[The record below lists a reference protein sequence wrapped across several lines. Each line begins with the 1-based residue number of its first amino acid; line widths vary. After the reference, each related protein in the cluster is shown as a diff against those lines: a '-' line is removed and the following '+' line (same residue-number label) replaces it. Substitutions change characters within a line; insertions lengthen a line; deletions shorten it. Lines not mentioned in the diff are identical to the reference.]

1 MRKGDKLDDIELDS
15 EEQKIVRDFEA
26 DKFDSV
32 LTSQRREEVRQA
44 AINTFKKDK
53 RIDIRISSRDLEAL
67 QRRALAEGMPYQT
80 LIASVLHNYV
90 AGQLRETPLYRIA
103 E

>member
-67 QRRALAEGMPYQT
+67 QRRACLLKAC
-80 LIASVLHNYV
+80 
-90 AGQLRETPLYRIA
+90 RIKR
-103 E
+103 